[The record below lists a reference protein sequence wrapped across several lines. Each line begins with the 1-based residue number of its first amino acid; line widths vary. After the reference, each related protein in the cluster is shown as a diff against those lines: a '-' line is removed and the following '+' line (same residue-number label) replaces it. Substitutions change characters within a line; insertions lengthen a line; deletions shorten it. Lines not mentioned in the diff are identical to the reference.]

1 MVHLIVPFAATLSP
15 AGRAA
20 LASLPLPRLDNL
32 LGAWAEVRRDAGDED
47 MLSLPHE
54 RALGNAFGW
63 TAGDGCL
70 PWAAR
75 EAAAQGV
82 ALGDLAW
89 GRLTPTHWRIGSD
102 GVHLADPDALALSA
116 ADSRTLFA
124 AVQPL
129 FGSEGFTLAWGAP
142 LRWYAA
148 HSSLQDLATAS
159 IERAIGRNID
169 RWLPRHAAAKRLRR
183 LQNEVQMVLH
193 DHPLNEVRE
202 AAGSL
207 PVNSVWLSGCGIGQ
221 PERPNDA
228 QVDERL
234 RAPALRGDW
243 DAWYDA
249 WQALDQQA
257 LPPLLDAAS
266 RGEPARLTL
275 CGECSAIELAPRGR
289 PWWQRMIE
297 SVSAAPP
304 RARVLLES
312 L

>member
-1 MVHLIVPFAATLSP
+1 VHLIVSFAATLSP
-15 AGRAA
+15 AGREA
-20 LASLPLPRLDNL
+20 LATLSLPRLDAL
-32 LGAWAEVRRDAGDED
+32 LGAWADVRRDTGDED
-47 MLSLPHE
+47 TLSLPHE
-54 RALGNAFGW
+54 RVLGSALGW
-63 TAGDGCL
+63 TAADGCL

-75 EAAAQGV
+75 EAAADGIDV
-82 ALGDLAW
+82 GNHTW
-89 GRLTPTHWRIGSD
+89 GRLTPVHCRIGSD

-129 FGSEGFTLAWGAP
+129 FDSEGFTLVWGAP

-169 RWLPRHAAAKRLRR
+169 RWLPRHPAVKHLRR

-193 DHPLNEVRE
+193 GHPLNEARE
-202 AAGSL
+202 AGGSL
-207 PVNSVWLSGCGIGQ
+207 PVNSFWLSGCGVRQ
-221 PERPNDA
+221 PERPHDA
-228 QVDERL
+228 HVDESL

-243 DAWYDA
+243 GAWREA
-249 WQALDQQA
+249 WQALDQRV

-266 RGEPARLTL
+266 RGEPVRLTL
-275 CGECSAIELAPRGR
+275 CGECSAVELAPRAR
-289 PWWQRMIE
+289 PWWQRMVE

-304 RARVLLES
+304 RARPRLES

>member
-1 MVHLIVPFAATLSP
+1 MHLIVSFAATLSP
-15 AGRAA
+15 AGCEA
-20 LASLPLPRLDNL
+20 LTDLPLPRLDAL

-54 RALGNAFGW
+54 RVLAAALGLLAP
-63 TAGDGCL
+63 DGCL
-70 PWAAR
+70 PWAAHD
-75 EAAAQGV
+75 AAA
-82 ALGDLAW
+82 LGLTVGEQAW
-89 GRLTPTHWRIGSD
+89 GRLTPVHWRIGSD

-116 ADSRTLFA
+116 ADSRTLFD

-129 FGSEGFTLAWGAP
+129 FASEDFTLVWGGP

-159 IERAIGRNID
+159 IERAIGRNIE
-169 RWLPRHAAAKRLRR
+169 RWLPRQTAAKRLRR

-193 DHPLNEVRE
+193 DHPLNEARE

-207 PVNSVWLSGCGIGQ
+207 PVNSFWLSGCGVRQ
-221 PERPNDA
+221 PERLHDA
-228 QVDERL
+228 HLDESL

-243 DAWYDA
+243 AAWREA
-249 WQALDQQA
+249 WQALDQLA
-257 LPPLLDAAS
+257 LPPLLDAAA
-266 RGEPARLTL
+266 RGEPVRLTL
-275 CGECSAIELAPRGR
+275 CGECCDVELAPRAR

-304 RARVLLES
+304 RARTLLES

>member
-1 MVHLIVPFAATLSP
+1 VVHLIVPFAAALSP
-15 AGRAA
+15 AARTA
-20 LASLPLPRLDNL
+20 LASLPLPRLDTL
-32 LGAWAEVRRDAGDED
+32 LGAWAAVRHDAGNED

-54 RALGNAFGW
+54 RALGNALGW

-75 EAAAQGV
+75 EAAAQGIE
-82 ALGDLAW
+82 LGDLPW

-116 ADSRTLFA
+116 DDSRTLFA
-124 AVQPL
+124 AVKPL
-129 FGSEGFTLAWGAP
+129 FDSEGFRLAWGAP

-169 RWLPRHAAAKRLRR
+169 RWLPRQPAAKRLRR

-193 DHPLNEVRE
+193 GHPLNETRE
-202 AAGSL
+202 ATGSL
-207 PVNSVWLSGCGIGQ
+207 PVNSFWLSGCGIPQ
-221 PERPNDA
+221 PERTNDA

-234 RAPALRGDW
+234 RAPALCGDW
-243 DAWYDA
+243 AAWREA
-249 WQALDQQA
+249 WQALEQQA
-257 LPPLLDAAS
+257 LQSLLDAAA
-266 RGEPARLTL
+266 RGEPVRLTL
-275 CGECSAIELAPRGR
+275 CGESSAIELAPRGR

-304 RARVLLES
+304 RARLLLES